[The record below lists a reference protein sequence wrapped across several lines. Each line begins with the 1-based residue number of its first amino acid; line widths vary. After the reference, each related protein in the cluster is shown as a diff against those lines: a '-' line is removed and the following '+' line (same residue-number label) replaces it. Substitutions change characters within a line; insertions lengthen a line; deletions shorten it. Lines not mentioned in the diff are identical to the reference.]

1 MPCLLL
7 GIALRHPRLM
17 GIMSLR
23 VSQGPGLPQGI
34 LLCVRKSNC
43 QACVPVNVTLPCSQ
57 RACLAGVLA
66 TVLLDANQGQ
76 YYCDRFHDMVQLL
89 SPQVLQN

>member
-1 MPCLLL
+1 
-7 GIALRHPRLM
+7 
-17 GIMSLR
+17 MSLR

-43 QACVPVNVTLPCSQ
+43 QACVPVNVTLSCSQ

-66 TVLLDANQGQ
+66 TMPRCQPGAVLL
-76 YYCDRFHDMVQLL
+76 C
-89 SPQVLQN
+89 SI